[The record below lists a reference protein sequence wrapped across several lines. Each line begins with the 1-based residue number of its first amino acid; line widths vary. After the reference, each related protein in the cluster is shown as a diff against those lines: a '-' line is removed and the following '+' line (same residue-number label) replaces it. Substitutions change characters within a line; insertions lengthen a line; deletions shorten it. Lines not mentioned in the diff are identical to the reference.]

1 MFSGNSMHVK
11 YPCQVGLFVCKCN
24 YFLDWA
30 SLLHLK
36 QMEMVNLNRKTLIL
50 ALLKISKLQ
59 LEILYVLSN
68 CYLANKI
75 GPIILYF

>member
-1 MFSGNSMHVK
+1 MFSSNSMHVK
-11 YPCQVGLFVCKCN
+11 YPCPCQVWLFVCKCN

-50 ALLKISKLQ
+50 AQLKISKLQ
-59 LEILYVLSN
+59 FEILY
-68 CYLANKI
+68 AK
-75 GPIILYF
+75 

>member
-1 MFSGNSMHVK
+1 M
-11 YPCQVGLFVCKCN
+11 PLPGLTVCKCN

-59 LEILYVLSN
+59 LEILY
-68 CYLANKI
+68 AK
-75 GPIILYF
+75 